1 MKSTTGASGPQA
13 TVQKQFGLINLLK
26 AGAAQLIVLHHLAFY
41 GPMADQAR
49 PLMPALID
57 WLDDYARIA
66 VQVFLAVGGFLAA
79 KSLSPQAHPGIVKP
93 LGTIWRRYI
102 KLAPPFM
109 VAMLLAIAASA
120 LASQWMT
127 HDSISP
133 PPNLSQLGA
142 HLLLLH
148 GVLGYESLS
157 AGAWYVAIDFQLYA
171 LTTLLLWGAG
181 RFTGRFA
188 GQRSRSW
195 LMPVLVTLGVCASLL
210 YFNRDAAWD
219 EWAPYFFGSY
229 ALGMLAWWA
238 SDSTRR
244 PGEVT
249 LLLAMMVLPTL
260 VALAIDFRSRIA
272 VALVVACVLFLF
284 GRNRLASCRSQG
296 WTLVNRMATISFSV
310 FLVHFP
316 VCLVVNAAFTRF
328 VSDQPH
334 EQALGML
341 VAWAASLAAGAAFY
355 RWVELPLGRVLASR
369 PQPASRLRSS
379 AKTALLRAEFST
391 SKH

>member
-1 MKSTTGASGPQA
+1 MKVTTGAS
-13 TVQKQFGLINLLK
+13 QFGLINLLK

-79 KSLSPQAHPGIVKP
+79 KSLSPQAHPGIVNP

-171 LTTLLLWGAG
+171 LATLLLWGTG
-181 RFTGRFA
+181 RFTG
-188 GQRSRSW
+188 QRSVPW
-195 LMPVLVTLGVCASLL
+195 LMPVLVTLGVAASLL
-210 YFNRDAAWD
+210 YFNRDAGWD

-229 ALGMLAWWA
+229 GLGMLAWWA
-238 SDSTRR
+238 SDAARR
-244 PGEVT
+244 PGDAT

-260 VALAIDFRSRIA
+260 AALGVDFRSRIA

-284 GRNRLASCRSQG
+284 GRIRLASGRSQG
-296 WTLVNRMATISFSV
+296 WALVNRLATISFSV

-316 VCLVVNAAFTRF
+316 VCLVVNAVFTRF

-334 EQALGML
+334 AQALGML
-341 VAWAASLAAGAAFY
+341 LAWAASLAAGAAFY
-355 RWVELPLGRVLASR
+355 RWVEAPLGRVLASR
-369 PQPASRLRSS
+369 PKPVLYARLP
-379 AKTALLRAEFST
+379 AKTALLRAAFSAP
-391 SKH
+391 KH

>member
-1 MKSTTGASGPQA
+1 MKISTEAR
-13 TVQKQFGLINLLK
+13 QFGLINLLK
-26 AGAAQLIVLHHLAFY
+26 AGAAQLIILHHLAFY

-66 VQVFLAVGGFLAA
+66 VQVFLVVGGFLAA
-79 KSLSPQAHPGIVKP
+79 KSLSPDARPGVENP
-93 LGTIWRRYI
+93 FATIWRRYI

-120 LASQWMT
+120 LARLWMT

-133 PPNLSQLGA
+133 PPTLAQLGA

-171 LTTLLLWGAG
+171 LATLLLWGAG
-181 RFTGRFA
+181 RVAR
-188 GQRSRSW
+188 QRSLPW
-195 LMPVLVTLGVCASLL
+195 LMPALITLGICASLL
-210 YFNRDAAWD
+210 YFNRDAGWD
-219 EWAPYFFGSY
+219 EWAPYFLGSY
-229 ALGMLAWWA
+229 GLGMLAWWA
-238 SDSTRR
+238 SDSARR
-244 PGEVT
+244 PGDVT

-260 VALAIDFRSRIA
+260 VALSVDFRSRIA
-272 VALVVACVLFLF
+272 VALVVACMLFLF
-284 GRNRLASCRSQG
+284 GRGKLASGRGQG
-296 WTLVNRMATISFSV
+296 WALVNRMATISFSV

-334 EQALGML
+334 AQALGML

-355 RWVELPLGRVLASR
+355 RWVEVPLGRALASR
-369 PQPASRLRSS
+369 PKPLMYSRLP
-379 AKTALLRAEFST
+379 AKTRLLRTEFSAP
-391 SKH
+391 KH